1 MKRPSATWDTLR
13 LKRRRKRA
21 VLSAIDKVE
30 IRAAINA
37 RRYLTPK
44 ALAKR
49 YKCSVSAIYRLDREN
64 G

>member
-1 MKRPSATWDTLR
+1 MKTLR
-13 LKRRRKRA
+13 LRRRRA
-21 VLSAIDKVE
+21 KLSEIDKVE

-49 YKCSVSAIYRLDREN
+49 YRCSLSAIYRLERILD
-64 G
+64 

>member
-1 MKRPSATWDTLR
+1 VKRPSATWATLR
-13 LKRRRKRA
+13 RKKPRKRA
-21 VLSAIDKVE
+21 ALSPMDKVE

-49 YKCSVSAIYRLDREN
+49 YKCSLSAIYRLERTT
-64 G
+64 